1 MSTNSKLTSFE
12 SKMQNTIQSLAQDLS
27 TIRTGRAHVSMLD
40 LIKVEVYGQ
49 KMPINQVATIST
61 PESQLL
67 TVQVWDTVSICMY
80 VCIHMHVC
88 KIINNYIII

>member
-1 MSTNSKLTSFE
+1 MHHSKSHTR
-12 SKMQNTIQSLAQDLS
+12 LS

-61 PESQLL
+61 PESQLIDCSSL
-67 TVQVWDTVSICMY
+67 GCS
-80 VCIHMHVC
+80 
-88 KIINNYIII
+88 